1 MYNGPVPS
9 LPERNDGED
18 IPVVIPTDRYVIKF
32 AHRNSVFLNSV
43 SKTLSV
49 VSEPEYSVSSGRIYS
64 SVKVGYAKQDYDLG
78 NNGKDEFNSTIEYS
92 TGLNLKEQTLDF
104 YAHTVLIVMDFR
116 NCRRRMLIRHLIL
129 IVIIIH
135 S

>member
-18 IPVVIPTDRYVIKF
+18 TPVVIPTDRYVIKF
-32 AHRNSVFLNSV
+32 VHRNSVFLNSV

-64 SVKVGYAKQDYDLG
+64 SVKVGYA
-78 NNGKDEFNSTIEYS
+78 NRTMI
-92 TGLNLKEQTLDF
+92 
-104 YAHTVLIVMDFR
+104 
-116 NCRRRMLIRHLIL
+116 
-129 IVIIIH
+129 
-135 S
+135 